1 MSTMKV
7 PSESCFDLC
16 RVPVLNDPAD
26 RAWGL
31 MLPGILTLYG
41 GFLAMLTV
49 TFGAVALN
57 SRMDRLQEAGI
68 CTHLPVDSIE
78 PFRH

>member
-1 MSTMKV
+1 
-7 PSESCFDLC
+7 
-16 RVPVLNDPAD
+16 
-26 RAWGL
+26 